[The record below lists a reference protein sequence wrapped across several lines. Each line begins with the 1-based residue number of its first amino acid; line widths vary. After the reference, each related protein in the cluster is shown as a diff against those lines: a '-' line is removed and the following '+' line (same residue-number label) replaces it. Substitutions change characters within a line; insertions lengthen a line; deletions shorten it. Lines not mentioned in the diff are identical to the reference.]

1 MTIMDRSSWAAA
13 VRMISMN
20 SPWDV
25 VALGG
30 GVNELDADTSG
41 RQVLHDSE
49 DVHR

>member
-1 MTIMDRSSWAAA
+1 
-13 VRMISMN
+13 MN

-25 VALGG
+25 VALRVG